1 MKDGVTKEVE
11 LMPSLATASE
21 SKIDISTDWGDDLEL
36 PSGSTRIMFTV
47 TTPNGTA
54 SHESPYEG

>member
-1 MKDGVTKEVE
+1 
-11 LMPSLATASE
+11 MPSLVTASE